1 MQEGPNFN
9 NLEMNIAIWNS
20 LYNGVVKPPLSQTQM
35 LPFAQLPRPRSPDS
49 NNDAPLDLGK
59 NRKTDSASG
68 EEMRTPK
75 REHIE
80 DESEESESE
89 SDEDAELLLPSNSS
103 QGNFFATYIR
113 PSKILNW

>member
-113 PSKILNW
+113 PFKILNW